1 MIITY
6 IINDSFIRKAI
17 SNCYQQNTKYDEY
30 VKYLAEDMKE
40 MN

>member
-6 IINDSFIRKAI
+6 IINDSLIRKAI
-17 SNCYQQNTKYDEY
+17 SNVNQRNTKYDEY